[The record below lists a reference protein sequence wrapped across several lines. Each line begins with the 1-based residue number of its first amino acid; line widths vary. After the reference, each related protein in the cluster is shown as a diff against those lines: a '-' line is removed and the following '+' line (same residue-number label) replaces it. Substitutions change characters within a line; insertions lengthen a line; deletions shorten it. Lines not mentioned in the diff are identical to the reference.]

1 MYRVMVVDDEEVIVS
16 GLVRAM
22 PWQKYGCEVVATA
35 TSGGEAL
42 KLLREKKPD
51 ILFTDICMPGQDGL
65 AVLAAVRSEFA
76 QMQVTILS
84 GYPNF
89 NYAQRAI
96 ELGVVSYVLKPS
108 RFQLLEEALAK
119 MAENL
124 RELQQAQTAPPV
136 LQGVFGGDGG
146 LAAAQTGTE
155 KAQNFIVKNALDYI
169 RTHYAERLTLA
180 DVADAVYVSQ
190 WHLSKL
196 ISRYTQQSFFDLL
209 NGVRVEKAKELLSDP
224 SLKIWQVGE
233 QAGFTDATHFS
244 RTFKKLTGMSANE
257 YRSKS

>member
-89 NYAQRAI
+89 DYAQRAI

-124 RELQQAQTAPPV
+124 HELQQAQTAPPV

-146 LAAAQTGTE
+146 LAAVPAGT
-155 KAQNFIVKNALDYI
+155 
-169 RTHYAERLTLA
+169 
-180 DVADAVYVSQ
+180 
-190 WHLSKL
+190 
-196 ISRYTQQSFFDLL
+196 
-209 NGVRVEKAKELLSDP
+209 
-224 SLKIWQVGE
+224 
-233 QAGFTDATHFS
+233 
-244 RTFKKLTGMSANE
+244 
-257 YRSKS
+257 

>member
-35 TSGGEAL
+35 TSGSEAL
-42 KLLREKKPD
+42 RLLREKKPD

-96 ELGVVSYVLKPS
+96 
-108 RFQLLEEALAK
+108 
-119 MAENL
+119 
-124 RELQQAQTAPPV
+124 
-136 LQGVFGGDGG
+136 
-146 LAAAQTGTE
+146 
-155 KAQNFIVKNALDYI
+155 
-169 RTHYAERLTLA
+169 
-180 DVADAVYVSQ
+180 
-190 WHLSKL
+190 
-196 ISRYTQQSFFDLL
+196 
-209 NGVRVEKAKELLSDP
+209 
-224 SLKIWQVGE
+224 
-233 QAGFTDATHFS
+233 
-244 RTFKKLTGMSANE
+244 
-257 YRSKS
+257 